1 MAVALACIGILLW
14 VVDWRASLELLR
26 QVAPAPVAMIALL
39 SSLAIAVS
47 AWKWQRLL
55 MAASI
60 RTPYLALIG
69 IYWVASFVSTFLPS
83 VVPGDAVRIG
93 MARRFGSPA
102 SIAGSIVVERT
113 TGFMV
118 LLLLAAGAVMARPDL
133 VSATVGPGTLVATG
147 LGLAALLLLIV
158 LATRSL
164 PGTRSGEARWRQRVR
179 AALARF
185 GTTLADLGRQPRALA
200 TAGGLSLVF
209 YGVVALTHYAALRA
223 LGLTV
228 SLADL
233 AAVAPLVILVTALP
247 VAPNGLGIG
256 EGAFVLLYAQI
267 DVAPE
272 AALAA
277 AVLRRAIVMLV
288 ALAGGI
294 VWLLPARVDIGLP
307 DNSG

>member
-1 MAVALACIGILLW
+1 MQAMPRSQR
-14 VVDWRASLELLR
+14 DHF
-26 QVAPAPVAMIALL
+26 PAPG
-39 SSLAIAVS
+39 LA
-47 AWKWQRLL
+47 RL
-55 MAASI
+55 
-60 RTPYLALIG
+60 
-69 IYWVASFVSTFLPS
+69 
-83 VVPGDAVRIG
+83 
-93 MARRFGSPA
+93 
-102 SIAGSIVVERT
+102 
-113 TGFMV
+113 
-118 LLLLAAGAVMARPDL
+118 AGA
-133 VSATVGPGTLVATG
+133 
-147 LGLAALLLLIV
+147 
-158 LATRSL
+158 
-164 PGTRSGEARWRQRVR
+164 SGSGQPSP
-179 AALARF
+179 ALARRWP
-185 GTTLADLGRQPRALA
+185 TSALA

-223 LGLTV
+223 LGLRV

-256 EGAFVLLYAQI
+256 EGVFVLLYTQI

-294 VWLLPARVDIGLP
+294 VWLLPAREDIGLP